1 VFDVG
6 NKDLTSLVVPKTSKN
21 REINSMVAGFKAK
34 QEKFVDYSQ
43 TENTEPSNRD
53 CTNPFDF
60 IYQSNDVERSN
71 NLAIVETYDY
81 VFDLSEE
88 IEGDYDLERRL
99 KDIEFDHLAY
109 IRIGAN
115 YKKAQVLNLHKKNG
129 FDNFK
134 DFCPQYFGKCYTY
147 VRKLQEASRVGTE
160 LIMAGFNFLPQN
172 ASQAYELRHYTGNE
186 LIDKWQHLINYLP
199 VHQITQDAIK
209 NLIGKPASIRKTKDC
224 RITLPIKTHLLLE
237 TFAEEK
243 NTSIADVIDYLLR
256 YTIACLPK
264 KKDQEVSKKQI
275 EIWEEDL
282 QDLVDHYQETQV
294 DFKDNA

>member
-1 VFDVG
+1 M
-6 NKDLTSLVVPKTSKN
+6 VVPKTITMSGDKQV
-21 REINSMVAGFKAK
+21 VATFDTR
-34 QEKFVDYSQ
+34 QEKFADYSQ

-53 CTNPFDF
+53 STNPFDF

-88 IEGDYDLERRL
+88 IEGDYNLERRL
-99 KDIEFDHLAY
+99 KDLEFDHLAY

-115 YKKAQVLNLHKKNG
+115 YKKAQVFDLHKKNG

-134 DFCPQYFGKCYTY
+134 DFCPQYLGKCYTY
-147 VRKLQEASRVGTE
+147 VRKLQEASRIAIE
-160 LIMAGFNFLPQN
+160 LIMAGFDTLPQN

-186 LIDKWQHLINYLP
+186 LIENWELIINYLP

-209 NLIGKPASIRKTKDC
+209 NLIGKPPSIRKTKDC

-243 NTSIADVIDYLLR
+243 NTSIAAVIDYLLR

-264 KKDQEVSKKQI
+264 KKDRKVSKKQM
-275 EIWEEDL
+275 EIWREDL
-282 QDLVDHYQETQV
+282 QDLVDFYHETRI
-294 DFKDNA
+294 DNTNNG